1 MYQEKSF
8 WTTVMNSL
16 AKKKKKK
23 LNPTGKE
30 LLKMKHQKICKSE
43 EEQMQRKVNIRY

>member
-8 WTTVMNSL
+8 WTTAINSL
-16 AKKKKKK
+16 AKKKKNKSNCKK
-23 LNPTGKE
+23 V

-43 EEQMQRKVNIRY
+43 EARMQRKVNIWY